1 MAEVF
6 AILVLQSYWQESK
19 CKSGF
24 IWVFSLIPLTPRIC
38 CPGLSNSWILVLV
51 LLLLCRTYNIKYLK
65 CLQNEGYTKTYFHLK
80 PMCSPCT
87 PRTRKRQSRIE
98 GLIWSHTTIS
108 LWRDHRLPHECVPQ
122 QGQWPG
128 NSRRHLLSISL
139 SQENLLGNSLLVYFY
154 LVLL

>member
-19 CKSGF
+19 CKTGF
-24 IWVFSLIPLTPRIC
+24 IWVFSLILLSPRIC

-65 CLQNEGYTKTYFHLK
+65 CLQSERYTKTYFHLK
-80 PMCSPCT
+80 PMCSPWT
-87 PRTRKRQSRIE
+87 PRTRKRQSRME
-98 GLIWSHTTIS
+98 GLIWSIS
-108 LWRDHRLPHECVPQ
+108 LWRDHRFLHECAPQ

-128 NSRRHLLSISL
+128 NSQRRLLSISL
-139 SQENLLGNSLLVYFY
+139 SQENLLRNSLSVYFY